1 MSSVAK
7 AGQPLAHHAHA
18 PWEPAQSAGERLYKL
33 RADGRTSRTHQCHL
47 LETLKSWPFV
57 DPWTQSTV
65 RGVDARCIFATGNI
79 YLYTINVKQVTNAIA
94 GDGYILEDVAALVFI
109 TQEES
114 TVPLYRLFSATAVD
128 NIYTTSTTERDNA
141 IKNGY
146 TLITVLQAY
155 AYPTQVCGSVPFYHL
170 FASSQNTN
178 FYTASASERL
188 DFIANGYQD
197 MGIAGYVLPVSA
209 TQCA

>member
-1 MSSVAK
+1 MKYILSAIFLSVVVCLTAALDIPELGRRSSQTC
-7 AGQPLAHHAHA
+7 GA
-18 PWEPAQSAGERLYKL
+18 PTDVLPFYRL
-33 RADGRTSRTHQCHL
+33 
-47 LETLKSWPFV
+47 
-57 DPWTQSTV
+57 
-65 RGVDARCIFATGNI
+65 FASTGNI
-79 YLYTINVKQVTNAIA
+79 YLYTINVQQVTGGIA

-170 FASSQNTN
+170 FESTQNTN

-197 MGIAGYVLPVSA
+197 MGIAAYVLPVSA